1 MRDGSIR
8 VEKFVSTGGMF
19 ECGSIDRL
27 FDSFF
32 DRCGSPLAAARS
44 VERMRSLPVD
54 EEEGASIR
62 QLLTF
67 LDELEK
73 RQIFYRLDWIRED
86 SVMVEISVPGER
98 WEVEFMSD
106 DWPEGIQIEKF
117 ISAGRV
123 SGCRDVKR
131 CKEIERLLD
140 EYSD

>member
-73 RQIFYRLDWIRED
+73 RQIFYRLDKVRDRI
-86 SVMVEISVPGER
+86 VAEIALPGER
-98 WEVEFMSD
+98 WKATFSGDGSVD
-106 DWPEGIQIEKF
+106 IEKF
-117 ISAGRV
+117 TSTGEIF
-123 SGCRDVKR
+123 D
-131 CKEIERLLD
+131 CKEIDRCEEIDRLFD
-140 EYSD
+140 EFSDRPE